1 MRRLALL
8 LVLTVVPASGAVAD
22 AQAAGNPVVEALT
35 KGSVVHFTGKEGVS
49 VPFEFDVTVATGDRA
64 LNVGMAVGQPIA
76 IGVAAGRIVNGMIER
91 AEQVDGPGSPG
102 LYRLHLVPSA
112 GRLKYRTTSRT
123 FYDKRVTDI
132 VLQLLEEA
140 GVANVELRVAAP
152 QPVEPLIVQYQES
165 DFQLL
170 SRLLEGAGLH
180 YHVEAGPAGDK
191 FVVGD
196 TNAAFP
202 TSGPGPMTFGGSSQT
217 ITSFSRGQ
225 ALHSGL
231 VQTGDYNWQVP
242 AADLSMAAQ
251 APVFVDLAER
261 IFPAGVETKPEAQA
275 AANIRLAAR
284 VAEGQ
289 VCSGEST
296 SPHVQA
302 GTKVLL
308 SGHPRADFNQEYVI
322 TAVEHQRS
330 GKEYRNTF
338 RCLPSHVAFR
348 PLPTTPIPVV
358 AGVVSGIVLGPPG
371 ESKFVDQYGRVKVR
385 FPWRSPVH
393 SNQNDPG
400 DAGFVRVAQIAT
412 GAGASAMWLPDV
424 GEEVLVA
431 FEYGDPRR
439 PVVVGS
445 LYNAKD
451 MPPVALPANK
461 HLSLFRQQGPNG
473 ARTELVFEGATG
485 NERVSILGPSV
496 AIVSAGDMVQRA
508 GRSLAIEAA
517 TDVTVRTGQNL
528 AIISGG
534 NAQTTVGGAWSST
547 VGTDVQWSVGR
558 NMQST
563 VGGNTVWESAKD
575 LSIRAG
581 QNFLLQSA
589 KAARLTAGEDVLI
602 QVGKSLVTNVG
613 TMFQFVAA
621 QTGTIQVGDAL
632 LTLRR
637 DGNIEMLGKDIAV
650 KSSGNLTMKGSK
662 IAQN

>member
-8 LVLTVVPASGAVAD
+8 LVLTVAPAIGVAAD
-22 AQAAGNPVVEALT
+22 GQAAGNPVVEALT
-35 KGSVVHFTGKEGVS
+35 KGSVVQFTGKEGIS
-49 VPFEFDVTVATGDRA
+49 TPFEFDITVATGDKT

-76 IGVAAGRIVNGMIER
+76 IGVAAGRVVSGMVER

-112 GRLKYRTTSRT
+112 GRLKYRATSRT

-132 VLQLLEEA
+132 VSQLLEEA
-140 GVANVELRVAAP
+140 GVANVELRVAVS

-180 YHVEAGPAGDK
+180 YHAEAGPAGDK
-191 FVVGD
+191 FVIGD

-202 TSGPGPMTFGGSSQT
+202 PSGPGAVTFGGGGQA

-231 VQTGDYNWQVP
+231 VQTGDYNWQTP

-251 APVFVDLAER
+251 APVFGDLAER
-261 IFPAGVETKPEAQA
+261 IFPAGVETKPEAQL
-275 AANIRLAAR
+275 AANARLAAR

-296 SPHVQA
+296 SPHLQA

-322 TAVEHQRS
+322 TAVEHQRT

-338 RCLPSHVAFR
+338 RCLPSQVLFR
-348 PLPTTPIPVV
+348 PLPSTPIPVV
-358 AGVVSGIVLGPPG
+358 AGVVSGIVVGPPG
-371 ESKFVDQYGRVKVR
+371 ETKFVDQYGRVKVR

-412 GAGASAMWLPDV
+412 GAGATAMWLPDV

-445 LYNAKD
+445 VYNAKD

-461 HLSLFRQQGPNG
+461 HLSILRQQTPGG
-473 ARTELVFEGATG
+473 GRTDLVFDGTPG
-485 NERVSILGPSV
+485 NERLSIQSPSM
-496 AIVSAGDMVQRA
+496 ALVSAGDYVQRT
-508 GRSLAIEAA
+508 GRAVVIEAA

-528 AIISGG
+528 TVTSGG
-534 NAQTTVGGAWSST
+534 NLQTTVGGSWQTSI
-547 VGTDVQWSVGR
+547 GTDVQWSVGR
-558 NMQST
+558 NMQTT
-563 VGGNTVWESAKD
+563 VGSNAVLETGKD

-581 QNFLLQSA
+581 QHLQLQSA
-589 KAARLTAGEDVLI
+589 RTTRLTVGDDALI

-621 QTGTIQVGDAL
+621 QTGTIQTARGLAIRSGGD
-632 LTLRR
+632 
-637 DGNIEMLGKDIAV
+637 IEILGDDISI

-662 IAQN
+662 ITQN

>member
-8 LVLTVVPASGAVAD
+8 LVLTVVPAIGTVAD

-35 KGSVVHFTGKEGVS
+35 KGSVVHFTGNEGVS
-49 VPFEFDVTVATGDRA
+49 IPFEFDITVATGDKA

-76 IGVAAGRIVNGMIER
+76 IAVAAGRVVNGMIER
-91 AEQVDGPGSPG
+91 VEQVDGPGSPG

-123 FYDKRVTDI
+123 FYDRRVTDI
-132 VLQLLEEA
+132 VLQLFEEA

-202 TSGPGPMTFGGSSQT
+202 TSGPGPMTFGGSGQT

-242 AADLSMAAQ
+242 TADLSMAAQ

-275 AANIRLAAR
+275 AANVRLAAR

-289 VCSGEST
+289 VCRGEST

-322 TAVEHQRS
+322 IAVEHQRS

-338 RCLPSHVAFR
+338 RCLPSQVAFR

-358 AGVVSGIVLGPPG
+358 AGVVSGIVVGPPG

-400 DAGFVRVAQIAT
+400 DAGFIRVAQIAT
-412 GAGASAMWLPDV
+412 GAGAAAMWLPDV

-451 MPPVALPANK
+451 MPPMALPANK
-461 HLSLFRQQGPNG
+461 HVSLFRQQAPNG

-485 NERVSILGPSV
+485 NERVSIQGP
-496 AIVSAGDMVQRA
+496 AIALTSTGDMVQRA
-508 GRSLAIEAA
+508 GRTAVFEAG
-517 TDVTVRTGQNL
+517 TDVSVRTGQHLSITSAGNTQMT
-528 AIISGG
+528 AGG
-534 NAQTTVGGAWSST
+534 SMQTS
-547 VGTDVQWSVGR
+547 VGTDAQLAIGR
-558 NMQST
+558 NWQAT
-563 VGGNTVWESAKD
+563 VGNSAVLESGKD

-581 QNFLLQSA
+581 QNLVLQSA
-589 KAARLTAGEDVLI
+589 RVARLTAGDDAVF
-602 QVGKSLVTNVG
+602 QSGKSIVANAG
-613 TMFQFVAA
+613 AMFQFVAS
-621 QTGTIQVGDAL
+621 QTGTIQAARGLAIRSGGD
-632 LTLRR
+632 
-637 DGNIEMLGKDIAV
+637 IDITGDDISV
-650 KSSGNLTMKGSK
+650 KSSGNLTMKGAK
-662 IAQN
+662 IQQN